1 MEAAHKFLDYMM
13 RPEVAAADSNYT
25 WYATA
30 NAPARDMV
38 DSEVTGSP
46 ASYPPPEAVAR
57 MYTLAVLPR
66 KVERLVTRVWTTQ
79 EPGSDILVAGPPPAA
94 SSDRGV
100 PDAAPAEDR
109 GGRGGCSVTDLQTAS
124 ASNEHNPLDRNP

>member
-25 WYATA
+25 WYASA
-30 NAPARDMV
+30 NGPARELIDP
-38 DSEVTGSP
+38 EVTGSP

-66 KVERLVTRVWTTQ
+66 KVERLVTRVWT
-79 EPGSDILVAGPPPAA
+79 DVKAG
-94 SSDRGV
+94 
-100 PDAAPAEDR
+100 
-109 GGRGGCSVTDLQTAS
+109 Q
-124 ASNEHNPLDRNP
+124 

>member
-1 MEAAHKFLDYMM
+1 MM

-30 NAPARDMV
+30 NAAAHEMV

-66 KVERLVTRVWTTQ
+66 KIQRTRTRVWT
-79 EPGSDILVAGPPPAA
+79 DVKAG
-94 SSDRGV
+94 
-100 PDAAPAEDR
+100 
-109 GGRGGCSVTDLQTAS
+109 
-124 ASNEHNPLDRNP
+124 N